1 MNAPDPSSTDQAAP
15 REGPLGFVARVVYGS
30 YVWTTFV
37 GIALTLLALLIVVPG
52 VDRRRRMTGVAA
64 KLVMRTAFVPL
75 RIEGLERLPP
85 GQCVVVANHASY
97 IDAIIIKAV
106 LPERFAYVVKR
117 EMDAMPLA
125 GLLLRRIGTE
135 FVERVNRHRGGLD
148 ARRVLRSA
156 TSGQPLLFFPEGT
169 FIDRPG
175 LLKFH
180 IGAFVSAAHAG
191 CPVVPCVIRG
201 SRDMLPSPLFF
212 PRPGRIEVEL
222 LDPLHPA
229 ADVPPERA
237 AAALRDTARAQI
249 LARVGEPD
257 LADHRVIL

>member
-1 MNAPDPSSTDQAAP
+1 MDLP
-15 REGPLGFVARVVYGS
+15 GS
-30 YVWTTFV
+30 
-37 GIALTLLALLIVVPG
+37 
-52 VDRRRRMTGVAA
+52 
-64 KLVMRTAFVPL
+64 
-75 RIEGLERLPP
+75 
-85 GQCVVVANHASY
+85 VVAGGQNGDVHLLGYGFEHLRANG
-97 IDAIIIKAV
+97 AV
-106 LPERFAYVVKR
+106 ENL
-117 EMDAMPLA
+117 
-125 GLLLRRIGTE
+125 LLLRRIGTE
-135 FVERVNRHRGGLD
+135 FVERFNRHRGGLD

-191 CPVVPCVIRG
+191 CPVVPCIIRG

-222 LDPLHPA
+222 LDPLHPP

-257 LADHRVIL
+257 LADHRVIP